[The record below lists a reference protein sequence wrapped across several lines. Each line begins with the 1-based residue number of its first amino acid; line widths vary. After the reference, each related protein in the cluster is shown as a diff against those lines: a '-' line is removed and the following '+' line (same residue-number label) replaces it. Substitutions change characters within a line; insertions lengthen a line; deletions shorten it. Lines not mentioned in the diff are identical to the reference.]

1 MADAKE
7 SAAGPIKA
15 ELLSEGKTKQ
25 IYAVKDDPHHVI
37 VVNKDRITAH
47 NAQIAHDLE
56 GKAECSNAT
65 NAKIFTYLNTAGVKT
80 SFRRLLDESSYLA
93 RRCRMVPIEWV
104 TRRIATGSFLK
115 RNPGVE
121 EGFRFSPLKL
131 ETFFKDDAAN
141 DPEWSKAQVLSIS
154 LPELDGP
161 VKEWQYNSMASA
173 TIAVFEMLER
183 AWAAQR
189 CTLVDMK
196 IEFGVDV
203 ETGEIL
209 LSDVIDNDS
218 WRLWENGKK
227 ELMKDKQVYRNLKD
241 FSVEDMK
248 RVKVNYTWVKD
259 KLDGFTDGPQNTV
272 VLLMG
277 SASDAAVGDDIKKH
291 CEKLHLKLDRR
302 IMSAHKVTEQTLN
315 TVRYY
320 NSLPT
325 PVVYIAVAGRSN
337 GLGPVVSGNTTLP
350 VINCPPVKKQ
360 EQTHDVWSSLSVPSG
375 LGCSTVIYPET
386 AALHAASIFGLTDH
400 RVWSRLRGLQL
411 QRELALQ
418 KADLTLQEQDVL

>member
-1 MADAKE
+1 M
-7 SAAGPIKA
+7 
-15 ELLSEGKTKQ
+15 
-25 IYAVKDDPHHVI
+25 
-37 VVNKDRITAH
+37 
-47 NAQIAHDLE
+47 
-56 GKAECSNAT
+56 
-65 NAKIFTYLNTAGVKT
+65 
-80 SFRRLLDESSYLA
+80 
-93 RRCRMVPIEWV
+93 
-104 TRRIATGSFLK
+104 
-115 RNPGVE
+115 
-121 EGFRFSPLKL
+121 FSPVKL

-141 DPEWSKAQVLSIS
+141 DPEWSKAQVLSIP
-154 LPELDGP
+154 LPEFDGP
-161 VKEWQYNSMASA
+161 LTESRYNTMASA
-173 TIAVFEMLER
+173 TVAVFEMLER

-196 IEFGVDV
+196 IEFGVDS

-241 FSVEDMK
+241 FSVEAMNK
-248 RVKVNYTWVKD
+248 VKMNYDWVKD
-259 KLDGFTDGPQNTV
+259 KLDDFNDGPQNTV

-277 SASDAAVGDDIKKH
+277 SASDAPVGDDIKRH
-291 CEKLHLKLDRR
+291 CDKLHLKLVRR
-302 IMSAHKVTEQTLN
+302 VMSAHKVTEQTLN
-315 TVRYY
+315 TVQYY

-337 GLGPVVSGNTTLP
+337 GLGPVVAGNTALP
-350 VINCPPVKKQ
+350 VINCPPLNKQ

-386 AALHAASIFGLTDH
+386 AALHAASIFALTDH

-411 QRELALQ
+411 GRELALQ
-418 KADLTLQEQDVL
+418 EADRALQEQDML